1 VLQFLYIGT
10 KIAYKLVKE
19 VMRMNQAD
27 LDTISEIVARY
38 GLVEW
43 TLIGFTKEREY
54 NIFSYFTDPS
64 IVPVFKFVLLSILK
78 TIEEYLEK
86 NEYEMTVHNV
96 ASC

>member
-1 VLQFLYIGT
+1 
-10 KIAYKLVKE
+10 
-19 VMRMNQAD
+19 MNQAD

-43 TLIGFTKEREY
+43 TLIGFNNEKEY

-64 IVPVFKFVLLSILK
+64 IVPVFKCILLSIVK

-86 NEYEMTVHNV
+86 NKYEMTVHNV
-96 ASC
+96 GSC